1 MTTVAKQ
8 NRNRNKNGL
17 MLNNL
22 FDNLFDDDLFG
33 FMLNEPTSAPQY
45 DVIENDNEYILE
57 FMLPG
62 FEKDSVSINVE
73 EDTLFIEGERK
84 ADENVK
90 YNRKGSFYGKFKRS
104 FTLPENVETNEI
116 DASFQD
122 GVLSIKLP
130 KRSEKEV
137 SKKSIKIN

>member
-8 NRNRNKNGL
+8 NRNRNGL

-84 ADENVK
+84 ANENVK

-130 KRSEKEV
+130 KRGEKEV